1 VKDVVVMRKTQAPWR
16 AIIAIAIM
24 TGIAGC
30 STYRAPAPAVPPPA
44 AIAPARG
51 TIIGVAS
58 WYGPGFNGHRTSS
71 GEIYNQEDLTAA
83 STLYPLGSRVMVTNL
98 SNDRA
103 VEVRINDHGP
113 YVKGR
118 KIDLSKKAARMVG
131 MIGPGTAPVRIDLL
145 SAPASG
151 RSAANLLRTGRLV
164 LESRQRVASARAAG
178 RVLSRRQR
186 RSGRC
191 GRAEVL
197 SRADGR
203 VRIARQCAEPRR
215 PDHALRPAGG
225 DRQRMSLL
233 GYSHQPLPSRLRA
246 ALA

>member
-16 AIIAIAIM
+16 AIIAIAIV

-145 SAPASG
+145 SAPAGSRPVG
-151 RSAANLLRTGRLV
+151 APPIYFVQVGSFSNPANASHLRERLAAYYPDVSVDPVDAGGQKFYRVRMGAF
-164 LESRQRVASARAAG
+164 ESRAGAQSRAA
-178 RVLSRRQR
+178 QT
-186 RSGRC
+186 
-191 GRAEVL
+191 
-197 SRADGR
+197 
-203 VRIARQCAEPRR
+203 ARF
-215 PDHALRPAGG
+215 G
-225 DRQRMSLL
+225 
-233 GYSHQPLPSRLRA
+233 LPVVIVSE
-246 ALA
+246 